1 MPAHVDPDSQAAP
14 AAGAAGASGCV
25 IFLIDESA
33 AMDARVAGGTKSKAA
48 SIATAVNSLLN
59 QLTDTAAIDVSI
71 VGYRTRSHGGQDIG
85 PRWGGPLAGREF
97 VPTAELAG
105 APLSVETR
113 VRKVPGAGGI
123 GVAREETV
131 RFPVWYVPSLGG
143 TASRSAAFEHCREML
158 SSWFAPER
166 ADPKP
171 PMIVSFIGEMS
182 PQETSQTLGKAVREF
197 ETPGGLP
204 LVVHAH
210 LSSSDRVPAILYPS
224 GDAHLPPGPI
234 STLFQASSV
243 LPGEFCTS
251 LRQLQVTVN
260 AGARGLIYNA
270 NMADL
275 IRLLSLVKAYG
286 QYRPSAAAATPPE
299 SAETPTMEAPAA
311 PGAASG
317 VPVADVSTTVAP
329 VGDATVIDSSV
340 TPAAGTGSVAP
351 DSPTVQMPAPD
362 AATVQLSAA
371 DLARAGAPAEAAPA
385 TSVPEA
391 DSRAAP
397 QKALLVLLLDRSVD
411 DPTGEKEK
419 SVWRRLEEHANEI
432 LGQIAKRGKGRV
444 DAAVVCYGAD
454 AGGQTVVETTFS
466 GRLAG
471 RTVVG
476 DADLAGGALR
486 VDEVTEQVSNGIG
499 GLVSVTRKRPIFVDL
514 KPTAAALPAPGFAA
528 VAELIDDC
536 RKDHAESPV
545 LPVVLHM
552 TRGRFEPALIE
563 EAVARLSKA
572 GRLVLYHLVLS
583 ESPHASLAY
592 PAEPTKMQHPGLAK
606 LWELTSPLLGSRTLA
621 AGKRAVLPE
630 SRGMV
635 INGKFDLLLDGIEEA
650 LVGHEG
656 IGGSGIRD

>member
-1 MPAHVDPDSQAAP
+1 MPDTIDHDPQAAP

-59 QLTDTAAIDVSI
+59 QLTDGPAIDVAL
-71 VGYRTRSHGGQDIG
+71 VGYRTRSQGGQDIG

-97 VPTAELAG
+97 VLTEELAG

-131 RFPVWYVPSLGG
+131 QFPVWYVPSLGG
-143 TASRSAAFEHCREML
+143 TASRTAAFEHCRGML
-158 SSWFAPER
+158 SSWFAAAG

-171 PMIVSFIGEMS
+171 PMIVSFIGEIS
-182 PQETSQTLGKAVREF
+182 PQETAQTLGKAVREF

-234 STLFQASSV
+234 RTLFQASSV
-243 LPGEFCTS
+243 LPRAFCTS

-270 NMADL
+270 KMADL
-275 IRLLSLVKAYG
+275 IRLLSLVKSYG
-286 QYRPSAAAATPPE
+286 QYRPAA
-299 SAETPTMEAPAA
+299 AETPPGTPETSTPAV

-317 VPVADVSTTVAP
+317 APMGDVSTTVAP
-329 VGDATVIDSSV
+329 VGDATVTDSST
-340 TPAAGTGSVAP
+340 TPAAGAESAPP
-351 DSPTVQMPAPD
+351 DSLTVQMPAPD
-362 AATVQLSAA
+362 AATVQLSVVDVAGA
-371 DLARAGAPAEAAPA
+371 SAPATGAPAPSAAEAESSAA
-385 TSVPEA
+385 A
-391 DSRAAP
+391 KRA
-397 QKALLVLLLDRSVD
+397 LVVLLLDRSVD
-411 DPTGEKEK
+411 DPTGEKEN
-419 SVWRRLEEHANEI
+419 SVWRRLEEHANEL
-432 LGQIAKRGKGRV
+432 LGQIAKRGHGRV
-444 DAAVVCYGAD
+444 DSAVVSYGTDPGA
-454 AGGQTVVETTFS
+454 QTVVETTFS
-466 GRLAG
+466 GPLAG

-476 DADLAGGALR
+476 DTDLAGGSLR

-499 GLVSVTRKRPIFVDL
+499 GLVSVTRKRPVFVDV
-514 KPTAAALPAPGFAA
+514 KPTAAAAPAPAFAA
-528 VAELIDDC
+528 VGKLLDEW
-536 RKDHAESPV
+536 RKDHAEGPL
-545 LPVVLHM
+545 LPVVVHV
-552 TRGRFEPALIE
+552 TRGQFEPGQIE
-563 EAVARLSKA
+563 EAVGRLDDA
-572 GRLVLYHLVLS
+572 GRLTLYHLVLS
-583 ESPHASLAY
+583 ESPHPSLAY
-592 PAEPTKMQHPGLAK
+592 PAEPTKMQDAGLVK

-621 AGKRAVLPE
+621 AQKTAVLPE

-650 LVGHEG
+650 LSGEE
-656 IGGSGIRD
+656 GIRD